1 MPWEDALGK
10 PCLSFSFD
18 ENFKLDSDMSQ
29 GVIDINENWSPIMNG
44 GAQVNLENRV
54 SPLKGRF
61 SINSNEGGGGLLG
74 GVFQIGSTRSNAKVA
89 PVNHGIGSKSKSSR
103 VHPHISEFGLAAN
116 KFND

>member
-44 GAQVNLENRV
+44 GAPVSLENRV

-61 SINSNEGGGGLLG
+61 SQQSKDEAGLLG
-74 GVFQIGSTRSNAKVA
+74 GVF
-89 PVNHGIGSKSKSSR
+89 
-103 VHPHISEFGLAAN
+103 
-116 KFND
+116 